1 MSSSSIRLT
10 RDSLA
15 QRGLSYAMIAVA
27 AAVTRFG
34 FATISHWFCRI
45 QFSFCLAHSPVHHA
59 DLEADSI
66 AGAPVVNICGADVAT
81 PVCAGLVPL
90 RSLQTGSALRV
101 TTGWRHLLMQGQ
113 PIGNGAGENNS
124 AQGARRNQHG
134 YEHQYLSDRVCG
146 RRA

>member
-1 MSSSSIRLT
+1 
-10 RDSLA
+10 
-15 QRGLSYAMIAVA
+15 MIAVA

-45 QFSFCLAHSPVHHA
+45 QFSFCLAYSPVHHA

-101 TTGWRHLLMQGQ
+101 TTGW
-113 PIGNGAGENNS
+113 
-124 AQGARRNQHG
+124 
-134 YEHQYLSDRVCG
+134 
-146 RRA
+146 

>member
-1 MSSSSIRLT
+1 
-10 RDSLA
+10 
-15 QRGLSYAMIAVA
+15 MIAVV

-101 TTGWRHLLMQGQ
+101 TTGW
-113 PIGNGAGENNS
+113 
-124 AQGARRNQHG
+124 
-134 YEHQYLSDRVCG
+134 
-146 RRA
+146 